1 MDTTARHW
9 LILLCAL
16 GLVACGPDDATEE
29 RRYQTPASICEG
41 GPAERTLSIDTDARA
56 IGPSANAFVRTPDEL
71 WIVASGDNTVSTVSG
86 GRTIDVGNERN
97 PYDAAYDA
105 QRDRLYITN
114 YLTDSVTVADATT
127 GEVLEELE
135 HESLDRPA
143 GVATSGRYI
152 YVTNTGYRPEGP
164 FADGSVTVIDP
175 STLDV
180 LGDISTR
187 EANPQFATWAD
198 TSAGERLIVVNTGQL
213 VYEGGDFSAAPSAV
227 EFWQET
233 PDPLNPAKLVA
244 ELDVVQDPDVGAP
257 GDVVITN
264 DGDRAYLT
272 SATAPV
278 LFELNLE
285 TGEWIRG
292 PQNPIELYASE
303 GDALDHA
310 ALGNDGIL
318 YISSFN
324 TQQLL
329 LLDTRCNA
337 LIGSFDI
344 STNDTLNAGPH
355 AIAIDRSDEDTAH
368 GYIVGSISNSLIEFT
383 IE

>member
-1 MDTTARHW
+1 M
-9 LILLCAL
+9 CAL
-16 GLVACGPDDATEE
+16 ALVSCGPDDAPEQL
-29 RRYQTPASICEG
+29 RYETPASSCEG
-41 GPAERTLSIDTDARA
+41 GPGERTLSIDTDAQPT
-56 IGPSANAFVRTPDEL
+56 GPSANAFVHTPDNL
-71 WIVASGDNTVSTVSG
+71 WVVASGNNTVSTVSG
-86 GRTIDVGNERN
+86 ERTVDVGNERN

-105 QRDRLYITN
+105 QRDRLYISN
-114 YLTDSVTVADATT
+114 YLTDSVSVADAST
-127 GEVLEELE
+127 GEVLEEIE

-143 GVATSGRYI
+143 GVAVSDRYI
-152 YVTNTGYRPEGP
+152 YVTNTGYRPDGAFAEG
-164 FADGSVTVIDP
+164 SITVIDP
-175 STLDV
+175 ATLDV

-187 EANPQFATWAD
+187 HSNPQFATWAD
-198 TSAGERLIVVNTGQL
+198 TTTGERLIVVSTGQL
-213 VYEGGDFSAAPSAV
+213 VYDGVDFSAAPASV
-227 EFWQET
+227 EIWTET
-233 PDPLNPAKLVA
+233 PDPLNPEKLIA
-244 ELDVVQDPDVGAP
+244 ELELVQDPDVGAP
-257 GDVVITN
+257 GGVVVTN

-292 PQNPIELYASE
+292 PENPIELYASD

-310 ALGNDGIL
+310 ALGDDGIL
-318 YISSFN
+318 YISAFN

-355 AIAIDRSDEDTAH
+355 AITIERSDDDSAH
-368 GYIVGSISNSLIEFT
+368 GYIVGSISNSLIEFSV
-383 IE
+383 E